1 MGRRVIF
8 HGLLT
13 FFGGFLLVWGED
25 CGFGDGWALSYN
37 SLKFWDFPD
46 LSKFPKNLS
55 VKSFG
60 NSFSNSYIPCLW
72 LIITLRF
79 TCGEKKKVK
88 YQKASKYVHD
98 CLQNF
103 LLRFMFLL
111 TAPIVKNG
119 HVLAG
124 IYFIFLKYV
133 LDQT

>member
-8 HGLLT
+8 HGFLT

-60 NSFSNSYIPCLW
+60 NSFSNSYIPCLL

-79 TCGEKKKVK
+79 TCGEKKMVK
-88 YQKASKYVHD
+88 YQKTSKYVHD